1 MNNMS
6 LSEQV
11 TYSTVKISCKY
22 SNGSTGSGTG
32 FIMNLCCNEDKSRF
46 VPVIITNNHVV
57 ENSIETAF
65 EFCKADN
72 NGNPIDTDPFHVT
85 ISNGNA
91 WIRHPNSSIDLR
103 FLPLQ
108 TILTEVS
115 KVGGRIFYIALN
127 ADLIADD
134 AFLSSLRAM
143 EEVVMVGY
151 PQGLMDT
158 FNHKPIIRRG
168 ITATHPK
175 NNYMGKAE
183 TLLDIAA
190 YPGSSGSPV
199 FILNEGSYLSGNTL
213 QIGSRIKLLGIL
225 YAGPQFTAIGQI
237 SFSNLPVKPVPIIQL
252 PNNLGIIIKAKV
264 ILDIESM
271 IYKTINGSEA

>member
-11 TYSTVKISCKY
+11 TYSTVRISCKY
-22 SNGSTGSGTG
+22 IDGTVGTGTG
-32 FIMNLCCNEDKSRF
+32 FIMNLCCNKDKSRF

-57 ENSIETAF
+57 ENSVETAF

-72 NGNPIDTDPFHVT
+72 NGKPVDTDPFLVT

-91 WIRHPNSSIDLR
+91 WIQHPNSSIDLR

-115 KVGGRIFYIALN
+115 KAGGHIYYIALD

-134 AFLSSLRAM
+134 AFLFSLRAM

-213 QIGSRIKLLGIL
+213 QIGSRIKLLGVL

-237 SFSNLPVKPVPIIQL
+237 SFFNLPVKPVPIINL
-252 PNNLGIIIKAKV
+252 PNNLGIIIKAKA
-264 ILDIESM
+264 ILDIETM
-271 IYKTINGSEA
+271 IYKTINGTEA